1 MYARIALL
9 LLLLWGEAAPAA
21 ATWKPLLPLQGQA
34 VHVPFLA
41 DYLKDQSIFRINSKK
56 DFYEHR
62 NKLRD
67 SKEKILRSK
76 RRLQEYFL
84 MLSESCY
91 YLYYQRKTASLSREE
106 QACHRELVKT
116 GLKLLKSTKMQ
127 RNKII
132 YNVALS
138 LFNLRK
144 YREAHKQFSN
154 LLSKSFSNPL
164 ALKAGLATYLID
176 LEIKKSIPVVSW
188 QRLMAKFDVRGKI
201 IIHLATAQHLAG
213 LNLHGEREKR
223 ASPRYRHYL
232 QQLSPLLSDVSS
244 DTQAMVLAFMIGV
257 VRKAETTIDWQ
268 RFPVRIETF
277 AYTAEFPALL
287 ERQALSAL
295 AQKRFGAA
303 LGLYKRLLPMVKGR
317 KTQHIVRRLLVIAK
331 KFYLQR
337 RDSKEY
343 RKIMHLSSN
352 YLKSEADKKL
362 LDKYIQFLI
371 NKESVALQ
379 AMQEQQ
385 LKQTLLLIKDM
396 LSLQTST
403 AYTIVNKETL
413 AEIYLR
419 LNNLVGAV
427 NIYYGLFKEMGGK
440 TQKYIDSAIKYQ
452 HQLAQWPQTLV
463 WQPQPR
469 RLRAERLRL
478 LKMYEQKAPLMA
490 KQDWHVIAQ
499 RGLLALNL
507 NMKDKAWGLW
517 VSSMQHANPK
527 IAPLAIG
534 RVLNDYL
541 QSKFWI
547 KAETLIKRCLRFAI
561 LPQVAD
567 KKMPLRK
574 IYVDVV
580 DKVIRFYLK
589 TNNLAEAKS
598 KSIEFFKLFPKDSHQ
613 PENLLRLAEILIK
626 RREYIQA
633 MFYLVELVN
642 NYQNN
647 NYFRQGLLLAANLA
661 VKQADE
667 QKAVVLYRL
676 FYQHYPK
683 DKAVRNVVLQLI
695 KLYESLRLY
704 GDLLVMYEYAFVSPL
719 FSSMEK
725 QKNEIAM
732 MELEEKYGNSSKALG
747 IAIRIMAQPR
757 RDARHKAIAA
767 GLLARYHY
775 NRKDRTA
782 LVALESSL
790 SAKRYEYKEVRNEL
804 SFYIAETQRFVS
816 PQIIEKYEQKPVEF
830 LRYLSSS
837 FAQAKKNYLDVCK
850 LATSR
855 FCLASYLS
863 LVDRCLT
870 FVDAASTVELSA
882 ASTRQAYDVFTQDKK
897 KLISYFE
904 SEKQYFR
911 NASVK
916 ELQAG
921 NAPFEWVAKSFV
933 VSPELNLS
941 YVNGYLSEPDFI
953 QLNVKKDLKG
963 VK

>member
-1 MYARIALL
+1 MYARLVLALL
-9 LLLLWGEAAPAA
+9 LLWSVAAPAA
-21 ATWKPLLPLQGQA
+21 AWKPLLPLKGQA

-41 DYLKDQSIFRINSKK
+41 EYLKDPSVYRISSKK
-56 DFYEHR
+56 EFDNRQDE
-62 NKLRD
+62 LED
-67 SKEKILRSK
+67 AKERLMRSK
-76 RRLQEYFL
+76 RRLQEYFF

-106 QACHRELVKT
+106 ETCHRELAKT
-116 GLKLLKSTKMQ
+116 GLKLLKSSKTQ
-127 RNKII
+127 RKKII

-144 YREAHKQFSN
+144 YREAHKQFSQ

-176 LEIKKSIPVVSW
+176 LEIKKSIPAVSW
-188 QRLMAKFDVRGKI
+188 KRLMAKFDVRGKI
-201 IIHLATAQHLAG
+201 IIHLATARHLAG

-244 DTQAMVLAFMIGV
+244 ETQALVLAFIIGV
-257 VRKAETTIDWQ
+257 VRKAETAIDWQ

-277 AYTAEFPALL
+277 AYTGAFPALL

-331 KFYLQR
+331 KSYLQS

-343 RKIMHLSSN
+343 RKVMHLSSN

-371 NKESVALQ
+371 NKESALIKN
-379 AMQEQQ
+379 MQEQQ
-385 LKQTLLLIKDM
+385 LREVLLLIKDM
-396 LSLQTST
+396 LGLQTNT
-403 AYTIVNKETL
+403 VYTVANKEIL
-413 AEIYLR
+413 ANIHLQ
-419 LNNLVGAV
+419 LNNPSDAV
-427 NIYYGLFKEMGGK
+427 NIYYGLFKELGGK
-440 TQKYIDSAIKYQ
+440 TQKYIDNAIKHQ
-452 HQLAQWPQTLV
+452 HHLAKWPQTLV
-463 WQPQPR
+463 WQTQPQQ
-469 RLRAERLRL
+469 LRAERLRL
-478 LKMYEQKAPLMA
+478 LKMYEQKTPLMA
-490 KQDWHVIAQ
+490 KPDWHIIAQ
-499 RGLLALNL
+499 RGLLSLNL

-517 VSSMQHANPK
+517 INNMQHVNKK

-534 RVLNDYL
+534 MVLDDYL
-541 QSKFWI
+541 QSKLYI
-547 KAETLIKRCLRFAI
+547 KAETLIKRCLRFSI
-561 LPQVAD
+561 KPQI
-567 KKMPLRK
+567 KNNNTPLRK
-574 IYVDVV
+574 IYVDVI
-580 DKVIRFYLK
+580 DKSIKFYLK
-589 TNNLAEAKS
+589 TNKLVQARS
-598 KSIEFFKLFPKDSHQ
+598 KSIEFFKLFPKDNRQ
-613 PENLLRLAEILIK
+613 PENLLRLAEVLIK
-626 RREYIQA
+626 RREYVKA

-647 NYFRQGLLLAANLA
+647 NYFRQGLLLAASLA
-661 VKQADE
+661 AKQADE

-676 FYQHYPK
+676 FYQRYPK
-683 DKAVRNVVLQLI
+683 DKAIKNVVLQLI
-695 KLYESLRLY
+695 KLYNSLRLY
-704 GDLLVMYEYAFVSPL
+704 GDLLIMYEHAFVSPA
-719 FSSMEK
+719 FSNLEK

-732 MELEEKYGNSSKALG
+732 MELEEKYGSISKAFS
-747 IAIRIMAQPR
+747 IAKRVMTQLR

-767 GLLARYHY
+767 SLLARYHY
-775 NRKDRTA
+775 ARKDNKA
-782 LVALESSL
+782 LSRLESSL
-790 SAKRYEYKEVRNEL
+790 SASRYEYKEVRNEL
-804 SFYIAETQRFVS
+804 SFYIAETQRFVNQ
-816 PQIIEKYEQKPVEF
+816 QITEKYEQKPVEF

-837 FAQAKKNYLDVCK
+837 FAQVKKNYLDVCK

-863 LVDRCLT
+863 LVDRCIT
-870 FVDAASTVELSA
+870 FIDAASTAELSA
-882 ASTRQAYDVFTQDKK
+882 ASTRQAYDVFTKDKK
-897 KLISYFE
+897 SLINYFE
-904 SEKQYFR
+904 SQKKSFR
-911 NASVK
+911 NASVR
-916 ELQAG
+916 ELQSG
-921 NAPFEWVAKSFV
+921 NAPFEWVAKSLV

-953 QLNVKKDLKG
+953 QLNVKRDLKG